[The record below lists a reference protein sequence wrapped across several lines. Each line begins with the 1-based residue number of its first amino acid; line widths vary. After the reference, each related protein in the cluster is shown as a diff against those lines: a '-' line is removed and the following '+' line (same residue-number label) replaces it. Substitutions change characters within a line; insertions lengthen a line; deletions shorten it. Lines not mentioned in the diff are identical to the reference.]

1 MLMADSRCGK
11 FPANDACLLVATM
24 NSFAFDFVLRR
35 KILGQTINLFILEQ
49 LCVVAPER
57 FERTLASLA
66 VGVSANESPSPQ
78 LSPAHGRRGKTSA
91 SVTAEG
97 SPDET
102 IADFIR
108 AEVLALT
115 YTAHDMAPFARDMGY
130 VDGAGDVRPPFVWD
144 PEDRAH
150 RMARLDAIFMR
161 LYGLSEDDASYVL
174 STFPIVK
181 KQDEAAYGRYRS
193 RDLILAYLTAL
204 TVGKLR
210 HENLRE

>member
-1 MLMADSRCGK
+1 
-11 FPANDACLLVATM
+11 M

-35 KILGQTINLFILEQ
+35 KIQGQTINLFILEQ
-49 LCVVAPER
+49 LCVIAPER
-57 FERTLASLA
+57 FERTMASMA
-66 VGVSANESPSPQ
+66 VGFSANESPSPQ

-115 YTAHDMAPFARDMGY
+115 YTAHDMAPFARDMDY

-144 PEDRAH
+144 AEDRAH

-161 LYGLSEDDASYVL
+161 LYRLSEDDASYVL